1 MPNRILQPIYIRIAT
16 AFGIAATTAFAGVQD
31 IASAGNEPE
40 SMILGVIA
48 ILGVVAGV
56 TLGIVYR
63 KMSAARDAAIKR
75 ADSSDAE
82 LRAVLTMTD
91 EAIILLDSSAFI
103 RSVNPA
109 AEEIF
114 GRPAED
120 LIGDELGSLI
130 AHPMNLAELSK
141 HGPSL
146 FTSTT
151 TQEGTRERVE
161 VVISEVHLSRGNTYL
176 AIIRSGTNSAGVPDL
191 TAPVAKFSHDLNNVL
206 TTITG
211 NLSLILRTSSPDP
224 VTMERITGAK
234 RAALKAQELNRKL
247 LLLSKGEEDEPL
259 PSTIVQMPAPVPTLP
274 LATIPDVNNPNRRI
288 LVLDDETEICSL
300 ISTVLG
306 PLGFELTETYDS
318 NQAIVA
324 CEEAVNAGKPFALV
338 ISDLCLPGGISGEET
353 VRRMKAMIPGLKAIV
368 SSGHDT
374 DPVMINCHL
383 HGFCAAIPKPY
394 DISKLGQI
402 VTKALEA
409 DPKLKSA

>member
-1 MPNRILQPIYIRIAT
+1 M
-16 AFGIAATTAFAGVQD
+16 
-31 IASAGNEPE
+31 GNEPD
-40 SMILGVIA
+40 SMILRVIA
-48 ILGVVAGV
+48 ILGVIAGV
-56 TLGIVYR
+56 ALGVVYR
-63 KMSAARDAAIKR
+63 KMSAARDQLTKRVDAAE
-75 ADSSDAE
+75 AE

-91 EAIILLDSSAFI
+91 EAMLLLDSSAFI

-114 GRPAED
+114 GRSAQD
-120 LIGDELGSLI
+120 LIGEELGNLI

-151 TQEGTRERVE
+151 TQAGTRERVE

-176 AIIRSGTNSAGVPDL
+176 VIVRSGTNSAGVPDL

-247 LLLSKGEEDEPL
+247 LLQSQGEDDEPAM
-259 PSTIVQMPAPVPTLP
+259 STIVQMPTPVPTLP
-274 LATIPDVNNPNRRI
+274 VAAPHEPHTAHRRV
-288 LVLDDETEICSL
+288 LVLDDETEICAL
-300 ISTVLG
+300 ISTVLA
-306 PLGFELTETYDS
+306 PLGYEVTEAYDTH
-318 NQAIVA
+318 QAIFA
-324 CEEAVNAGKPFALV
+324 CEEAMKVGKPYELV
-338 ISDLCLPGGISGEET
+338 ISDLSLPDGISGEET
-353 VRRMKAMIPGLKAIV
+353 VRRMKMMIPGLKAIV
-368 SSGHDT
+368 SSGHDA
-374 DPVMINCHL
+374 DPVMINFHL

-394 DISKLGQI
+394 DISKLGHI
-402 VTKALEA
+402 ISKALEA
-409 DPKLKSA
+409 DPKRKSA